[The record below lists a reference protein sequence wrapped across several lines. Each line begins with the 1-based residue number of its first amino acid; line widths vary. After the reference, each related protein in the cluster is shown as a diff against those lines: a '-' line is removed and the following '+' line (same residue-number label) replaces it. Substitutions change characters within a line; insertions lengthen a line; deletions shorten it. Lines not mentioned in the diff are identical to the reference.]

1 MKKNHWFPYPWGIKM
16 KYVLLFCRVTLFL
29 CLFCPGLI
37 MAQEQKSVINLSM
50 KDATLKEVIWNIE
63 KQSGFVFAY
72 NANDLA
78 KVGKVSVDIK
88 EKTVP
93 EALDICLK
101 GTGLSYVV
109 QENIIVIKQK
119 ETKDAKIEK
128 VTVRGKVVDKDGA
141 PLPGVTI
148 LIKGTTVGVSTNGDG
163 QYAISVAKQDSLVFV
178 FSFIGLKTKEVK
190 WNGQETLN
198 VVLEEDSHVMDEV
211 VVSTGYNTVNRRDM
225 VGSYTSVKA
234 ADVMMPAYNSI
245 DQMLQGQVAGMVVMN
260 TSSRVGTTP
269 KIKLRGTTTI
279 FGNQA
284 PLWVVDG
291 IVQNDPLELET
302 ADVMT
307 QDLKDI
313 VGSQISWLNPMDIET
328 ITVLKDASATAVYG
342 SKASNGVIVITTK
355 KGKAGRLTVNYTGN
369 MTINTRPNYGM
380 FNYMNSKERVQFSQD
395 VYNAGVYYKEEPIT
409 QPYTYEGAMKM
420 YLAGDL
426 SYDEFMKRK
435 TFLSTVNTDWF
446 DLLTR
451 SAVSHSHNVSL
462 AGGTE
467 AVTYNVSLG
476 YNNTLGQEIGN
487 SNERMT
493 GRVAVNIRL
502 HEKVRLDASLNAT
515 SSTTKAFGEEVNPM
529 SYATTTSRSIPAYDE
544 EGNPVYYQKRATY
557 LYNRSVQS
565 LSYNFINERDNS
577 GSTNKNL
584 HVSAALNFRWNILDW
599 LSYEFTGGYTAS
611 NTNGETYNTERT
623 FRVAWRYRGYDYGA
637 AEPNSSLFKAA
648 LLPFGGVLFTTDA
661 TQRAYNIQNK
671 VLISKS
677 FDEDHRLNA
686 MLAMELRSSAVT
698 NNANKVWG
706 YMPDRGETLVK
717 PTPPDELRP
726 LSSAVSGWG
735 ILDEIFGSGT
745 GWTRTKNTDNYLSF
759 FATVAYS
766 LKNRYVFNFSMRMMS
781 PIVSGRT

>member
-119 ETKDAKIEK
+119 ETKAAKIEK

-291 IVQNDPLELET
+291 IVQEDPLELET

-395 VYNAGVYYKEEPIT
+395 VYNAGVYYMEEPIT

-557 LYNRSVQS
+557 LYNRNVQS

-611 NTNGETYNTERT
+611 NTNGET
-623 FRVAWRYRGYDYGA
+623 
-637 AEPNSSLFKAA
+637 L
-648 LLPFGGVLFTTDA
+648 
-661 TQRAYNIQNK
+661 
-671 VLISKS
+671 
-677 FDEDHRLNA
+677 
-686 MLAMELRSSAVT
+686 
-698 NNANKVWG
+698 
-706 YMPDRGETLVK
+706 
-717 PTPPDELRP
+717 
-726 LSSAVSGWG
+726 
-735 ILDEIFGSGT
+735 
-745 GWTRTKNTDNYLSF
+745 
-759 FATVAYS
+759 
-766 LKNRYVFNFSMRMMS
+766 
-781 PIVSGRT
+781 